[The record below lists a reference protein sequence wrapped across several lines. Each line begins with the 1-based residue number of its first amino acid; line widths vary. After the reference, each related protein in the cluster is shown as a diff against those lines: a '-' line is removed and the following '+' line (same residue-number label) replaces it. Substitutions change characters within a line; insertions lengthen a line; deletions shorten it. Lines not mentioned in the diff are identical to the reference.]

1 MDNSLKNIFNTV
13 NSYMYWVYFYVLLY
27 TIYGLSNVWPTPFLQ
42 KKKKKTFF
50 FSPQIFQCDVE
61 KAEVLRGMETLVA
74 ECQALS
80 QLLIMFH
87 ITM

>member
-1 MDNSLKNIFNTV
+1 MTDTLPTQKNTN
-13 NSYMYWVYFYVLLY
+13 
-27 TIYGLSNVWPTPFLQ
+27 LS
-42 KKKKKTFF
+42 FF
-50 FSPQIFQCDVE
+50 FPQIFQCDVE

-80 QLLIMFH
+80 QLLKMFH